1 MSKAKPLMFGAA
13 LGASAM
19 FFAQQYH
26 VVQSHDGLQVIP
38 RTPQTSIGLAYADIR
53 NWSPSQWTDRPEL
66 ARALMA
72 HGSSDLIAESVAS
85 TLADRVS
92 EDTSTLDELR
102 DFLNGTKKELSSEGE
117 IEFPD
122 LTAPRATKPID
133 DAEKSDNDLFRIPF
147 PQDAKTKAPADPF
160 REARSA
166 DKSESLASDAG
177 SRFSSD
183 DLLNDVRESTF
194 NEVTE
199 RPSASSTVTP
209 PKNSATPSTSSTNA
223 KTTKSIAEQ
232 AREMEELIFGKAPP
246 ASSSGAKAAA
256 PTPKPIPKPS
266 ETDSMFEEV
275 TTQLENRAQEA
286 LSRAQDAVKNKTSS
300 AVENST
306 NSSLNFVRDRAAEM
320 VPEAAKSM
328 LNGSGSVTEKVSS
341 SPLLDFDPFLE

>member
-92 EDTSTLDELR
+92 ADTSTLDELR

-117 IEFPD
+117 IGFPD
-122 LTAPRATKPID
+122 FSAPSKTKPID
-133 DAEKSDNDLFRIPF
+133 DPEKSDNDLFRIPF

-166 DKSESLASDAG
+166 DKSESLTSDAG

-199 RPSASSTVTP
+199 RPGASPSKTAPKSSLIP
-209 PKNSATPSTSSTNA
+209 PTNL

-232 AREMEELIFGKAPP
+232 AREMEELIFGKAPSS
-246 ASSSGAKAAA
+246 SSSGAKAPA
-256 PTPKPIPKPS
+256 PPPKQIPKPS

-286 LSRAQDAVKNKTSS
+286 LTRAQDAVKNRTSS

-320 VPEAAKSM
+320 VPDAAKSV
-328 LNGSGSVTEKVSS
+328 LNGSGSVPEKVSS